1 MLFTSY
7 EFLGFLAVLFLLYY
21 LIPKKYQWMLLLAA
35 SYVFYFMAG
44 AYCLVYILIT
54 TVTVYLLG
62 CRIEDLREKQSAYLK
77 EHKAEL
83 GKEEKKAYK
92 NGIKKR
98 QWRILLIGLLI
109 NLGILAGVKYT
120 NFAIYNVNLA
130 LHSFGSIRQF
140 DFLDI
145 ALPMGI
151 SFYTFQALGYII
163 DVYRGTSRAERNPF
177 KFALFVSFFPQLVQG
192 PISRFQDL
200 SKTLYAEH
208 SFDAKEVSFGLERI
222 LWGFF
227 KKLVI
232 ADRILVGVNEIV
244 KNPESYGGAYVFVGM
259 MFYALELYA
268 DFTGGIDITIG
279 AAQVLG
285 IRITENFNRPY
296 FSKSIKEYWRRW
308 HITMGTWFTDYIFY
322 PISVCKPML
331 KFSKFSR
338 EHFGEVIGKRMPV
351 YLSSFAVWLATGIW
365 HGASWNFVVW
375 GLGNWVVIMI
385 SQELMPLYQKF
396 HEKVNGAVNRNRAA
410 GGELEKG
417 GFRLENNGFYRLF
430 QILRT
435 ILLMSCLRSFDCYR
449 DVPLTFRMFGSMFTG
464 GNWHILW
471 DGSLLGLGLA
481 PVDYWVLA
489 VGTALLIAVSL
500 IQRRGSVRE
509 KIAAK
514 PYPVRFVIWYGLFLT
529 VLLMGAYGIGYDA
542 SQFIY
547 NQF

>member
-7 EFLGFLAVLFLLYY
+7 EFLGFILVLFLLYY

-35 SYVFYFMAG
+35 SYLFYFMAG
-44 AYCLVYILIT
+44 AWCLIYIFVT

-62 CRIEDLREKQSAYLK
+62 RKIEDLREEQSSFLR

-92 NGIKKR
+92 SSIKKR
-98 QWRILLIGLLI
+98 QWRALLVGLFV
-109 NLGILAGVKYT
+109 NLGILATVKYT

-130 LHSFGSIRQF
+130 LHFFGNERQF
-140 DFLDI
+140 GFLDI

-163 DVYRGTSRAERNPF
+163 DVYRGTSKAEKSPF
-177 KFALFVSFFPQLVQG
+177 KFALFVAFFPQLVQG
-192 PISRFQDL
+192 PISRFQNL
-200 SKTLYAEH
+200 AETLYAEH
-208 SFDAKEVSFGLERI
+208 PFDGKKVSFGLQRI

-232 ADRILVGVNEIV
+232 ADRILAAVNEIV

-279 AAQVLG
+279 VAQVLG
-285 IRITENFNRPY
+285 ITVTENFNRPY

-331 KFSKFSR
+331 KFSKFTR
-338 EHFGEVIGKRMPV
+338 EHFGETIGKRMPV

-365 HGASWNFVVW
+365 HGASWNFIVW

-385 SQELMPLYQKF
+385 SQEFAPLYLRF
-396 HEKVNGAVNRNRAA
+396 HGKVNGLINSRREGRAQ
-410 GGELEKG
+410 
-417 GFRLENNGFYRLF
+417 FVLENNGFYRLF

-471 DGSLLGLGLA
+471 DGSLLELGLGA
-481 PVDYWVLA
+481 MDYGILVA
-489 VGTALLIAVSL
+489 GTALLVGVSL
-500 IQRRGSVRE
+500 IQRSGSVRE

-514 PYPVRFVIWYGLFLT
+514 PYPVRFVLWYGLFLI

>member
-7 EFLGFLAVLFLLYY
+7 EFLGFLLILFPLYY
-21 LIPKKYQWMLLLAA
+21 LIPKKGQWMLLLGA
-35 SYVFYFMAG
+35 SYFFYFMAG
-44 AYCLVYILIT
+44 AYCLLYILVT

-62 CRIEDLREKQSAYLK
+62 RRMEDLREEQGSYLR

-92 NGIKKR
+92 SGIKRR
-98 QWRILLIGLLI
+98 QWRALLLGLFV
-109 NLGILAGVKYT
+109 NLGILAVVKYT
-120 NFAIYNVNLA
+120 NFAIYNVNMA
-130 LHSFGSIRQF
+130 LHFFGGEKQF

-151 SFYTFQALGYII
+151 SFYTFQALGYLI
-163 DVYRGTSRAERNPF
+163 DVYRGTVKAERNPF
-177 KFALFVSFFPQLVQG
+177 RFALFVSFFPQLVQG

-200 SKTLYAEH
+200 GKTLYAEH
-208 SFDAKEVSFGLERI
+208 SFDGKIVSFGLQRI

-232 ADRILVGVNEIV
+232 ADRMLVGVNEII
-244 KNPESYGGAYVFVGM
+244 KNPESYGGAFVFAGM

-285 IRITENFNRPY
+285 IAVTENFNRPY

-322 PISVCKPML
+322 PVSVCKPML

-375 GLGNWVVIMI
+375 GLGNWAVIMI
-385 SQELMPLYQKF
+385 SQEFAPLYRKF
-396 HEKVNGAVNRNRAA
+396 HEKINGRINRNREADRQFA
-410 GGELEKG
+410 
-417 GFRLENNGFYRLF
+417 LENNGFFRLF

-435 ILLMSCLRSFDCYR
+435 LLLMSCLRSFDCYR
-449 DVPLTFRMFGSMFTG
+449 DVPLTFRMFGSMFTD

-471 DGSLLGLGLA
+471 DGSLLGVGLSA
-481 PVDYWVLA
+481 LDYGILAAGMVLL
-489 VGTALLIAVSL
+489 VSVSL

-509 KIAAK
+509 RIAAK
-514 PYPVRFVIWYGLFLT
+514 PYPVRFAVWFGLFLT
-529 VLLMGAYGIGYDA
+529 VLLMGAYGVGYDA